1 MCLGDLSEAK
11 TSELLSSASHRDE
24 GPRLRC
30 PGNVLLGAGVPSGTP
45 GPCVRHLWAAF
56 CSLPC
61 WTGRSGPRGHLTG
74 GGPHPVACSPR
85 QVAPLLG
92 SSWRS
97 RPGSGGPGRVGRAV
111 VLGVGGGARRPRGRR
126 DGWQVAR
133 PGQLCPEEHGI
144 GTRKRPCPQKTRPS
158 EQRPPGES
166 DLPSLRGSVTEP
178 SHLAAGSRRPR
189 TCHHHGPGALGRDTQ
204 TGARSWK
211 LTSHPGAERPRVQPW
226 DRADLGGASPGQ
238 RCGAGQGSRPG
249 SDAGACAAGLLGPS
263 GPEADTAAGGRQE
276 PAASRRGHALP
287 SRGLWVAGLLFY
299 PSAGTHAAPY
309 LGWRVS

>member
-111 VLGVGGGARRPRGRR
+111 VLGVGGGACGPRGRR

-133 PGQLCPEEHGI
+133 PGQLCPEE
-144 GTRKRPCPQKTRPS
+144 
-158 EQRPPGES
+158 QRS
-166 DLPSLRGSVTEP
+166 M
-178 SHLAAGSRRPR
+178 
-189 TCHHHGPGALGRDTQ
+189 
-204 TGARSWK
+204 
-211 LTSHPGAERPRVQPW
+211 
-226 DRADLGGASPGQ
+226 AS
-238 RCGAGQGSRPG
+238 GQGSIHVLRKR
-249 SDAGACAAGLLGPS
+249 
-263 GPEADTAAGGRQE
+263 GR
-276 PAASRRGHALP
+276 L
-287 SRGLWVAGLLFY
+287 SRGLQGSRTFSPGLCDRAQPPGSRFPEAQDVPPPRSRSSGQGHPNWSPLLEAHFTPRGREAPRAALGQSRPRRGFAGAAMWSG
-299 PSAGTHAAPY
+299 PGVSAGQ
-309 LGWRVS
+309 

>member
-1 MCLGDLSEAK
+1 MLTHVRASCGSTTQACKRVRRHLPLPRRPREPAWDAHRYTWPVSSAGDVALPQSSGNVPHGLSRPDSGPATGQTLCLGDLSEAK

-61 WTGRSGPRGHLTG
+61 WTGRSGPRGHLIG

-111 VLGVGGGARRPRGRR
+111 VLGVGGGTRGPRGRR

-166 DLPSLRGSVTEP
+166 DLLS
-178 SHLAAGSRRPR
+178 
-189 TCHHHGPGALGRDTQ
+189 GAL
-204 TGARSWK
+204 
-211 LTSHPGAERPRVQPW
+211 
-226 DRADLGGASPGQ
+226 
-238 RCGAGQGSRPG
+238 
-249 SDAGACAAGLLGPS
+249 
-263 GPEADTAAGGRQE
+263 
-276 PAASRRGHALP
+276 
-287 SRGLWVAGLLFY
+287 
-299 PSAGTHAAPY
+299 
-309 LGWRVS
+309 